1 MNTISDAISHLKDN
15 NIQFVDFQF
24 TDLHGTTRHI
34 SYHIDNISENTFT
47 KGVSFDGSSLE
58 GWCDINKSD
67 MLLIPDMS
75 TLYISPF
82 TAHKT
87 AIVTC
92 NVSDPITGNAYNRC
106 PRSIAERAE
115 EALTKSGIAEKALF
129 GPELEFFLFNEMNYS
144 TGPGHTF
151 YKITSDKAPWSA
163 ADKSS
168 VPSSG
173 HTPDVKGAYFISG
186 PEDKLQ
192 NVRSEMVMKLK
203 ACGLSPTLHHAE
215 VASGGQCEVGMEG
228 ASLKTIADHVQT
240 FKAAIHQVAGVYGLT
255 ATFMPKPISRDNGSG
270 MHVHQSLW
278 KGKTPLFAG
287 DDYDGLS
294 EIALYYIGGIIKHA
308 RALNAFT
315 NPSTNSYKRLIPGYE
330 APVMLAYAARNR
342 SASIRIPAANEPK
355 AKRIETRFPDPM
367 ANPYL
372 CFSALLMAGLDGIA
386 NKIHPG
392 DAREEDLY
400 ELSPSKAKRIPQ
412 VCGSLREALDALN
425 KDRAFLK
432 EHGVFDDDLIDSYM
446 NIKLAEVEALER
458 TPHPIEFKMYYSR

>member
-1 MNTISDAISHLKDN
+1 MKTITDVIHHLKEN
-15 NIQFVDFQF
+15 SIQFVDFQF
-24 TDLHGTTRHI
+24 TDLHGISRHI
-34 SYHIDNISENTFT
+34 TYHVDNVSEKTFT
-47 KGVSFDGSSLE
+47 EGVGFDGSSLE
-58 GWCDINKSD
+58 GWCTINKSD
-67 MLLIPDMS
+67 MVLMPDVT

-87 AIVTC
+87 AIIAC
-92 NVSDPITGNAYNRC
+92 NVYDPTTEEAYNRC
-106 PRSIAERAE
+106 PRGIAERAE

-129 GPELEFFLFNEMNYS
+129 GPELEFFLFNETRYS
-144 TGPGHTF
+144 TKPEHTF
-151 YKITSDKAPWSA
+151 YEIKSDKGHWSSAEERA
-163 ADKSS
+163 A
-168 VPSSG
+168 PSSG
-173 HTPDVKGAYFISG
+173 HAPDIKGAYFIAG

-228 ASLKTIADHVQT
+228 TTLKKVADHVQT

-255 ATFMPKPISRDNGSG
+255 ATFMPKPLSGDNGSG

-278 KGKTPLFAG
+278 KGTTPLFAG
-287 DDYDGLS
+287 KDYDDLS
-294 EIALYYIGGIIKHA
+294 EMALYYIGGIIKHA
-308 RALNAFT
+308 RALNAFS
-315 NPSTNSYKRLIPGYE
+315 NPATNSYKRLIPGYE

-342 SASIRIPAANEPK
+342 SASIRIPAANTAK

-372 CFSALLMAGLDGIA
+372 CFAAMLMAGLDGIK

-400 ELSPSKAKRIPQ
+400 ELSPAKAKRIPQ
-412 VCGSLREALDALN
+412 VCGSLREALEALN

-432 EHGVFDDDLIDSYM
+432 EHGVFDDDLIDNYIQ
-446 NIKLAEVEALER
+446 IKMAEVEALEH